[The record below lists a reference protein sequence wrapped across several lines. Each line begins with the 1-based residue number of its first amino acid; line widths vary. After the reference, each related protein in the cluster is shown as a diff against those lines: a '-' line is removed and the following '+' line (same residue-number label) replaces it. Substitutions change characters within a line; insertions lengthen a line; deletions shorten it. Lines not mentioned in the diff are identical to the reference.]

1 MIHVVIADD
10 HPVVRQ
16 GLKRILAEE
25 TDMTLTAE
33 AGTGQELM
41 EKLGEAV
48 CDVVL
53 LDISMPGRGG
63 LDTLNELRRQHPKLP
78 ILVLSIYPED
88 QFGPRVLKSGA
99 AGYMN
104 KETACEQL
112 VSAIRKVCAGRKYV
126 SSALAEKIAADMSGD
141 TQRAPHETLSH
152 REYQVMRLLA
162 SGKTVSQIARD
173 LYLSQKTISTHR
185 ARLLEKMRMKTNA
198 ELTFYAVQNH
208 LIEPY
213 PATHQDP
220 T

>member
-41 EKLGEAV
+41 EKLSEAA

-63 LDTLNELRRQHPKLP
+63 LDTLSELRRQHPKLP

-112 VSAIRKVCAGRKYV
+112 VSAIRKVCSGGKYV
-126 SSALAEKIAADMSGD
+126 SSALAE
-141 TQRAPHETLSH
+141 
-152 REYQVMRLLA
+152 
-162 SGKTVSQIARD
+162 
-173 LYLSQKTISTHR
+173 
-185 ARLLEKMRMKTNA
+185 
-198 ELTFYAVQNH
+198 
-208 LIEPY
+208 
-213 PATHQDP
+213 
-220 T
+220 

>member
-78 ILVLSIYPED
+78 ISPSVLATFLPPGPSSIP
-88 QFGPRVLKSGA
+88 FRCSKGAARSGA
-99 AGYMN
+99 A
-104 KETACEQL
+104 E
-112 VSAIRKVCAGRKYV
+112 SPDCAE
-126 SSALAEKIAADMSGD
+126 AEPCS
-141 TQRAPHETLSH
+141 R
-152 REYQVMRLLA
+152 R
-162 SGKTVSQIARD
+162 
-173 LYLSQKTISTHR
+173 
-185 ARLLEKMRMKTNA
+185 
-198 ELTFYAVQNH
+198 
-208 LIEPY
+208 
-213 PATHQDP
+213 
-220 T
+220 

>member
-208 LIEPY
+208 LIELY
-213 PATHQDP
+213 PAAHQDP